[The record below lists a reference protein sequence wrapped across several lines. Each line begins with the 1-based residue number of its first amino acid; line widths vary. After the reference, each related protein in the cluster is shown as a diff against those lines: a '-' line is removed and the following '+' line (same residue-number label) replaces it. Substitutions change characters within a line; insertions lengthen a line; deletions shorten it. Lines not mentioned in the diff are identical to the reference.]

1 VGRKLNLDFALNPDA
16 PAAQQICEH
25 VEYMVAIGVYR
36 PGDDLPSA
44 QVLAEQLGISR
55 PMVQQAYRTLEERD
69 VTSAVRGGS
78 TSIALGADTR
88 LLLVRRMFSNV
99 IAAARNFATPL
110 KREQIHDAYQLEE
123 DRHFRTRRRLTE
135 EEPTD

>member
-1 VGRKLNLDFALNPDA
+1 MAHPRARLSVFSRQLLVKRVMIDGWPTAT
-16 PAAQQICEH
+16 
-25 VEYMVAIGVYR
+25 V
-36 PGDDLPSA
+36 
-44 QVLAEQLGISR
+44 AEQLGISR

-135 EEPTD
+135 EEPAD